1 MRRFGAVWRAAVL
14 AIAVAGCGGDLTGY
28 TPDTTGSAPPMT
40 VEQARQVIRDTVS
53 GNPGRP
59 SVYTARLDHYRMSTE
74 LLGGAETASSYP
86 ISWVSFISSAL
97 VFRTADGAT
106 TSIAADDL
114 APFLDCGFHNC
125 QDPEVLLT
133 KSTSGHDWYGL
144 DLASPS
150 GATAGHPEV
159 ARRLADALAVLKR
172 AAQAGTAA
180 SSPEDEARFA
190 QMAKAYREAAVKP
203 LPGEDVRRYVVQA
216 TAAVKKEDFYG
227 AAEFYDEAT
236 RLAPWW
242 PQGHYDRAL
251 VLAAIGEYG
260 DAAREMQR
268 YLALVPSAAN
278 ARQMQDKIYEWQ
290 ATAPS
295 AAGPISG
302 SVGAPGRAR
311 K

>member
-1 MRRFGAVWRAAVL
+1 MRRLGTVWRAAVV

-40 VEQARQVIRDTVS
+40 IEQARQVIRDTVS
-53 GNPGRP
+53 NDPGRP

-74 LLGGAETASSYP
+74 FLGGAETVSKSP
-86 ISWVSFISSAL
+86 ISWVSFTSSAL

-125 QDPEVLLT
+125 QDPGVWLT
-133 KSTSGHDWYGL
+133 RYTSGHDWYGL
-144 DLASPS
+144 KLASPP

-172 AAQAGTAA
+172 AAQTGARA
-180 SSPEDEARFA
+180 SSPEDDARFA
-190 QMAKAYREAAVKP
+190 QVAQAYREAAVKP
-203 LPGEDVRRYVVQA
+203 LPGEDVRRYAVQA
-216 TAAVKKEDFYG
+216 TAAVKKEDFFG

-260 DAAREMQR
+260 DAVREMQR
-268 YLALVPSAAN
+268 YLALVPNAPN
-278 ARQMQDKIYEWQ
+278 ARQMQDKVYEWQ
-290 ATAPS
+290 AAAAEPATGAGGAQRGS
-295 AAGPISG
+295 A
-302 SVGAPGRAR
+302 